1 MPKGTHQKLKL
12 YRLGRIMLKSTDEEH
27 GLTINEIKDKLA
39 EFEITADRK
48 SLYDDLRELEVL
60 GLGIDS
66 YTIGRNTY
74 YYVAEKPFEIAETK
88 LLVDS
93 IQASKFITE
102 RKSRKLIKKLMENV
116 SVYEEAQLNRQ
127 VVVSGRIKTMN
138 ESIYYNVDEI
148 HNSISNNR
156 SICFD
161 YLKWD
166 LEKRLVSRKDEPYEV
181 SPWALTISDENYYLV
196 GYDIKTDKIKHY
208 RVDKMRGIRMTDNAR
223 SGKEAFKQFNVASYA
238 KENFSMYGGKEVAV
252 LLAFKDELV
261 GVMIDRFGSEIP
273 IHRSKDPGWSET
285 RVDVAVSNQFFGW
298 IFALGSDVRIIGPQ
312 DVRDDF
318 VKQISDTKSLY
329 HGND

>member
-39 EFEITADRK
+39 EFDITADRK
-48 SLYDDLRELEVL
+48 SLYDDFRELEIL
-60 GLGIDS
+60 GLGIES
-66 YTIGRNTY
+66 YTVGRNTY

-148 HNSISNNR
+148 HNAISNNR
-156 SICFD
+156 TICFE
-161 YLKWD
+161 YLKWN
-166 LEKRLVSRKDEPYEV
+166 LEKRLVSRKEEPYEV
-181 SPWALTISDENYYLV
+181 SPWALTINDENYYLV
-196 GYDIKTDKIKHY
+196 GYDRETDKIKHY
-208 RVDKMRGIRMTDNAR
+208 RVDKMRGIRMTDHSR
-223 SGKEAFKQFNVASYA
+223 SGKDAFKQFNVASYA
-238 KENFSMYGGKEVAV
+238 KENFSMYGGQEATV
-252 LLAFKDELV
+252 LLAFKDVLV

-273 IHRSKDPGWSET
+273 IHPSKESGWSET
-285 RVDVAVSNQFFGW
+285 RVDVAVSNQFYGW
-298 IFALGSDVRIIGPQ
+298 LFALGSDVRNIAPQ
-312 DVRDDF
+312 DVRDGF
-318 VKQISDTKSLY
+318 LKQISDTKSLY

>member
-39 EFEITADRK
+39 EFDITADRK
-48 SLYDDLRELEVL
+48 SLYDDFRELEIL

-66 YTIGRNTY
+66 YTVGRNTY

-148 HNSISNNR
+148 HNAISNNR
-156 SICFD
+156 TICFE
-161 YLKWD
+161 YLKWN
-166 LEKRLVSRKDEPYEV
+166 LEKRLVSRKEEPYEV
-181 SPWALTISDENYYLV
+181 SPWALTINDENYYLV
-196 GYDIKTDKIKHY
+196 GYDRETDKIKHY
-208 RVDKMRGIRMTDNAR
+208 RVDKMRGIRMTDHSR
-223 SGKEAFKQFNVASYA
+223 SGKDAFKQFNVASYA
-238 KENFSMYGGKEVAV
+238 KENFSMYGGQEATV
-252 LLAFKDELV
+252 LLAFKDVLV

-273 IHRSKDPGWSET
+273 IHPSKEPGWYET
-285 RVDVAVSNQFFGW
+285 RVDVAVSNQFYGW
-298 IFALGSDVRIIGPQ
+298 LFALGSDVRIIAPQ
-312 DVRDDF
+312 DVRDGF
-318 VKQISDTKSLY
+318 LKQISDTKSLY